1 MNDGFR
7 MRLTRDFPRY
17 FLLLLVFLGTSALAQ
32 EKSSF
37 GFLSEL
43 QRLGSSLDQTEQELL
58 PPDQAFKL
66 TVRVQD
72 ENTLIAQFTPAK
84 DYYLYRDKVA
94 FKPKET
100 AGGADSGISIENI
113 SIPSGTPKSD
123 VTFGQV
129 EVFHKPFEARIA
141 LKRDKLAT
149 DKLTL
154 VATYQ
159 GCNEPIGVCYAPI
172 NKVIE
177 LTLPVAKAA
186 AGAVANAVSSEA
198 VASGGSGAF
207 PAAKPDSTAELFQTS
222 PASPAIETE
231 SLKIERMFESGD
243 FWLIL
248 TGFFGIG
255 LLLSFTPCV
264 FPMFPILSGIIA
276 NRGEHITRS
285 RGFILSLAYVMG
297 MAITYAI
304 AGVAAG
310 LSGAMLAAAL
320 QNAWVLGTFA
330 LIFITL
336 AFSMFGFYE
345 LQLPNFLQSKLSE
358 EAGHLRG
365 GHLTG
370 VFGMGAL
377 SALIVGPCVAA
388 PLAGALLYISQ
399 TRDVLLGGSAL
410 FVMALGMGVP
420 LLLLGASAGALLPK
434 AGPWMES
441 VKQFFGVLLLG
452 VAIWLIS
459 PVIPAVAHMLLWSTL
474 LIVSAIYLHAVDPLK
489 PDASG
494 LRKFLKGVGMIG
506 LLIGV
511 ALLIG
516 VLSGSRDILQPLSK
530 IGIART
536 NAEIDGSS
544 VSESQHLRFQRVK
557 TVAELEQRIAQS
569 RDKYVMVDFYA
580 DWCISCKEME
590 RFTFTDPKVQS
601 RLKDVVLLQV
611 DVTAGTPADSALLKR
626 FKLFGPPGILFIDRA
641 GRDIPNIRLI
651 GYQDTE
657 RFLSILNAVLI

>member
-1 MNDGFR
+1 
-7 MRLTRDFPRY
+7 MRLIRY
-17 FLLLLVFLGTSALAQ
+17 VMLLLCFFSTNVFAEEQKA
-32 EKSSF
+32 F
-37 GFLSEL
+37 DFLSGL
-43 QRLGSSLDQTEQELL
+43 QRLGAGFDQTEQELL

-66 TVRVQD
+66 TVRVRD
-72 ENTLIAQFTPAK
+72 ENTLVAQFEPAK
-84 DYYLYRDKVA
+84 DYYLYRNKVA
-94 FKPKET
+94 FKSQNAET
-100 AGGADSGISIENI
+100 LIEKILLPQGAV
-113 SIPSGTPKSD
+113 KSD
-123 VTFGQV
+123 LTFGQV
-129 EVFHKPFEARIA
+129 EVFHKPFEAVIS
-141 LKRDKLAT
+141 LKREASST
-149 DKLTL
+149 NKLTL

-186 AGAVANAVSSEA
+186 AGAVANAMSTEA
-198 VASGGSGAF
+198 VAATPLST
-207 PAAKPDSTAELFQTS
+207 AKPDSAAELFQS
-222 PASPAIETE
+222 PGEPPLIETE
-231 SLKIERMFESGD
+231 SLKIERMFESGN

-276 NRGEHITRS
+276 KRGEHITKT

-297 MAITYAI
+297 MAITYAA

-310 LSGAMLAAAL
+310 LSGAMLSAAL

-345 LQLPNFLQSKLSE
+345 LQLPTFLQSKLSE
-358 EAGHLRG
+358 EAGHLKG

-399 TRDVLLGGSAL
+399 TRDVVLGGSAL

-434 AGPWMES
+434 AGPWMEA

-459 PVIPAVAHMLLWSTL
+459 PVIPAVAHMLLWAVL
-474 LIVSAIYLHAVDPLK
+474 LIISAIYLHAIDPLR

-494 LRKFLKGVGMIG
+494 FRKFMKGLGMIA
-506 LLIGV
+506 LLTGV

-516 VLSGSRDILQPLSK
+516 ALSGSRDILQPLSK
-530 IGIART
+530 INMPNVNAGGERIAQT
-536 NAEIDGSS
+536 G
-544 VSESQHLRFQRVK
+544 HLSFQRVK
-557 TVAELEQRIAQS
+557 SIAELEQHILQS
-569 RDKYVMVDFYA
+569 RDKYVMLDFYA

-590 RFTFTDPKVQS
+590 RFTFTDAKVQS

-611 DVTAGTPADSALLKR
+611 DVTAGTPDDTALLKR
-626 FKLFGPPGILFIDRA
+626 FKLFGPPGILFLDRE
-641 GRDIPNIRLI
+641 GHEIPRVRLI
-651 GYQDTE
+651 GYQDAE
-657 RFLSILNAVLI
+657 RFLAVLNAVLI

>member
-1 MNDGFR
+1 
-7 MRLTRDFPRY
+7 MRLMRY
-17 FLLLLVFLGTSALAQ
+17 FLLLLVFLGPNAFA
-32 EKSSF
+32 EGKGSF

-43 QRLGSSLDQTEQELL
+43 QRLGSSLDQTEEELL
-58 PPDQAFKL
+58 PPDQAFKM

-72 ENTLIAQFTPAK
+72 ENTLVAQFTPAK

-100 AGGADSGISIENI
+100 GESASSGTSIENI
-113 SIPSGTPKSD
+113 SIPPGTPKSD

-141 LKRDKLAT
+141 LKRGTPAPE
-149 DKLTL
+149 KLTL

-172 NKVIE
+172 NKVVE

-186 AGAVANAVSSEA
+186 AGAVANAVSGAA
-198 VASGGSGAF
+198 VAASPAF
-207 PAAKPDSTAELFQTS
+207 PAAQANKADATTELFQIS
-222 PASPAIETE
+222 PGGPAIETE

-243 FWLIL
+243 FWMIL

-285 RGFILSLAYVMG
+285 RGFILSLAYVLG

-330 LIFITL
+330 LIFVTL

-345 LQLPNFLQSKLSE
+345 LQLPTFLQSKLTE
-358 EAGHLRG
+358 EAGHIRG

-434 AGPWMES
+434 AGPWMEA

-459 PVIPAVAHMLLWSTL
+459 PVIPAVAHMLLWSAL

-494 LRKFLKGVGMIG
+494 FRKFMKGIGMIA
-506 LLIGV
+506 LLLGV

-530 IGIART
+530 IGIAGA
-536 NAEIDGSS
+536 NAEMDGTRAAQG
-544 VSESQHLRFQRVK
+544 QHLEFQRVK
-557 TVAELEQRIAQS
+557 TLAELDQRIAQS

-611 DVTAGTPADSALLKR
+611 DVTAGTPDDFALLKR
-626 FKLFGPPGILFIDRA
+626 FKLFGPPGILFIDRT

-651 GYQDTE
+651 GFQDTE
-657 RFLSILNAVLI
+657 RFINILDAVLI

>member
-1 MNDGFR
+1 MNKTGLSV
-7 MRLTRDFPRY
+7 RLIQSA
-17 FLLLLVFLGTSALAQ
+17 LLLLCFFSMNIFAEERKA
-32 EKSSF
+32 F
-37 GFLSEL
+37 DFLSGL
-43 QRLGSSLDQTEQELL
+43 QQLGANFDQTEQELL

-66 TVRVQD
+66 TVRVRD
-72 ENTLIAQFTPAK
+72 ENTLIAQFEPAK

-94 FKPKET
+94 FKPQNSET
-100 AGGADSGISIENI
+100 SIEKI
-113 SIPSGTPKSD
+113 SLPKGAVKSD

-129 EVFHKPFEARIA
+129 EVFHKPFEAVISLNREA
-141 LKRDKLAT
+141 SST
-149 DKLTL
+149 STKLTL

-186 AGAVANAVSSEA
+186 ASA
-198 VASGGSGAF
+198 VASAVSNDAVAATLF
-207 PAAKPDSTAELFQTS
+207 SAAKPAPAAELFQS
-222 PASPAIETE
+222 PEGSPVIETE
-231 SLKIERMFESGD
+231 SLKIERMFESGN

-248 TGFFGIG
+248 SGFFGIG

-276 NRGEHITRS
+276 KRGEHITKT
-285 RGFILSLAYVMG
+285 RGFILSLTYVMG
-297 MAITYAI
+297 MAITYAA

-310 LSGAMLAAAL
+310 LSGAMLSAAL

-345 LQLPNFLQSKLSE
+345 LQFPTFLQSKLSE
-358 EAGHLRG
+358 EAGHLKG
-365 GHLTG
+365 GHLTS

-399 TRDVLLGGSAL
+399 TRDVMLGGSAL

-459 PVIPAVAHMLLWSTL
+459 PVIPAVAHMLLWAAL
-474 LIVSAIYLHAVDPLK
+474 LIVSAIYLHAVDPLR

-494 LRKFLKGVGMIG
+494 FRKFLKGLGMIA
-506 LLIGV
+506 LLTGV

-530 IGIART
+530 IGVS
-536 NAEIDGSS
+536 NVDVSGMKS
-544 VSESQHLRFQRVK
+544 VAQTGHLPFQRIK
-557 TVAELEQRIAQS
+557 SVAELEQHVLQS
-569 RDKYVMVDFYA
+569 RSKYVMVDFYA

-601 RLKDVVLLQV
+601 RLRDVVLLQV
-611 DVTAGTPADSALLKR
+611 DVTAGTPDDAALLKR
-626 FKLFGPPGILFIDRA
+626 FKLFGPPGILFLDRE
-641 GRDIPNIRLI
+641 GSEIQRVRLI

-657 RFLSILNAVLI
+657 RFLEVLNAVLI

>member
-1 MNDGFR
+1 
-7 MRLTRDFPRY
+7 MRLSQY
-17 FLLLLVFLGTSALAQ
+17 FLLLLCFCSINSFA
-32 EKSSF
+32 EERKPF
-37 GFLSEL
+37 GFLSGL
-43 QRLGSSLDQTEQELL
+43 QQLGSGFEQNEQELL

-66 TVRVQD
+66 TVKVRD
-72 ENTLIAQFTPAK
+72 ENTLIAQFEPAK
-84 DYYLYRDKVA
+84 DYYLYKDKVA
-94 FKPKET
+94 FKPQD
-100 AGGADSGISIENI
+100 AGTSIEKI
-113 SIPSGTPKSD
+113 SLPPGTIKSD

-129 EVFHKPFEARIA
+129 EVFHRPFEALIF
-141 LKRDKLAT
+141 LKRDASST

-177 LTLPVAKAA
+177 LTLPMAKAA
-186 AGAVANAVSSEA
+186 AGAVADAMSSPA
-198 VASGGSGAF
+198 VAAP
-207 PAAKPDSTAELFQTS
+207 PAALKSDAAAELFPS
-222 PASPAIETE
+222 AGSPAIETE
-231 SLKIERMFESGD
+231 SNRIERMFESGN

-276 NRGEHITRS
+276 RGGTNITKT
-285 RGFILSLAYVMG
+285 RGFFLSLAYVMG
-297 MAITYAI
+297 MAIAYAI

-310 LSGAMLAAAL
+310 LSGAMLSAAL

-330 LIFITL
+330 LVFITL
-336 AFSMFGFYE
+336 ALSMFGFYE
-345 LQLPNFLQSKLSE
+345 LQLPSFLQSKLSE
-358 EAGHLRG
+358 EAGHLKG
-365 GHLTG
+365 GHLTS

-399 TRDVLLGGSAL
+399 TRDIVLGGSAL

-420 LLLLGASAGALLPK
+420 LLILGASAGAILPK

-441 VKQFFGVLLLG
+441 IKQFFGVLLLG

-459 PVIPAVAHMLLWSTL
+459 PVISAVVHMLLWAAL
-474 LIVSAIYLHAVDPLK
+474 LIISAIYLHAVDPLR
-489 PDASG
+489 PGASG
-494 LRKFLKGVGMIG
+494 FQKLLKGLGMI
-506 LLIGV
+506 
-511 ALLIG
+511 ALLTGIALLVG

-530 IGIART
+530 ISIAAVDASGKKQNVT
-536 NAEIDGSS
+536 QTD
-544 VSESQHLRFQRVK
+544 HLPFQRVK
-557 TVAELEQRIAQS
+557 SVAEFEQHVLQS
-569 RDKYVMVDFYA
+569 RNKYVMVDFSA

-590 RFTFTDPKVQS
+590 RFTFSDSHVQS

-611 DVTAGTPADSALLKR
+611 DVTDGTPDDMALLKR
-626 FKLFGPPGILFIDRA
+626 FKLFGPPGILFLDRE
-641 GRDIPNIRLI
+641 GREVPGIRLI
-651 GYQDTE
+651 GYQDKE
-657 RFLSILNAVLI
+657 SFLKILNAVLI

>member
-1 MNDGFR
+1 MH
-7 MRLTRDFPRY
+7 LIRY
-17 FLLLLVFLGTSALAQ
+17 ILVLIYFFSINAFAEEKTS
-32 EKSSF
+32 S
-37 GFLSEL
+37 GFLSGL
-43 QRLGSSLDQTEQELL
+43 KQLGAAFDQDEQELL

-66 TVRVQD
+66 TVRVRD
-72 ENTLIAQFTPAK
+72 ENTLVAQFEPAK
-84 DYYLYRDKVA
+84 NYYLYRDKVA
-94 FKPKET
+94 FKPQNTET
-100 AGGADSGISIENI
+100 SIEKI
-113 SIPSGTPKSD
+113 SLPQGAVKSD
-123 VTFGQV
+123 LTFGQV
-129 EVFHKPFEARIA
+129 EVFHKPFEAVIS
-141 LKRDKLAT
+141 LKRDASSPN
-149 DKLTL
+149 KLTL

-186 AGAVANAVSSEA
+186 VGAVANAVSSDA
-198 VASGGSGAF
+198 AAATPFS
-207 PAAKPDSTAELFQTS
+207 AAKPDAAAELFATAPS
-222 PASPAIETE
+222 PAVETE
-231 SLKIERMFESGD
+231 SLKIERMFESGN

-276 NRGEHITRS
+276 KRGEHITKT

-297 MAITYAI
+297 MAITYAV

-310 LSGAMLAAAL
+310 LSGAMLSAAL

-330 LIFITL
+330 AVFITL

-345 LQLPNFLQSKLSE
+345 LQLPTFLQSKLSE
-358 EAGHLRG
+358 EAGHLKG
-365 GHLTG
+365 GQLTG

-399 TRDVLLGGSAL
+399 TRDVVLGGSAL

-420 LLLLGASAGALLPK
+420 LLLLGASAGVLLPK

-441 VKQFFGVLLLG
+441 VKHFFGVLLLG

-459 PVIPAVAHMLLWSTL
+459 PVIPAVAHMLLWATL
-474 LIVSAIYLHAVDPLK
+474 LIVSAIYLHAVDPLR

-494 LRKFLKGVGMIG
+494 FRKFLKGLGMIA
-506 LLIGV
+506 LLTGV

-530 IGIART
+530 LNVA
-536 NAEIDGSS
+536 NAD
-544 VSESQHLRFQRVK
+544 VSGTKKSTAQTGHLPFQRIK
-557 TVAELEQRIAQS
+557 SVAELEQHILQA
-569 RDKYVMVDFYA
+569 RDKYVMLDFYA

-590 RFTFTDPKVQS
+590 RFTFTDEKVQS

-611 DVTAGTPADSALLKR
+611 DVTAGTPDDAALLKR
-626 FKLFGPPGILFIDRA
+626 FKLFGPPGILFIDRQ
-641 GRDIPNIRLI
+641 GREIPRIRLI

>member
-1 MNDGFR
+1 MNTA
-7 MRLTRDFPRY
+7 RLPLHLIRY
-17 FLLLLVFLGTSALAQ
+17 FLLLLCF
-32 EKSSF
+32 SSINGF
-37 GFLSEL
+37 AEERTPSGFLSGL
-43 QRLGSSLDQTEQELL
+43 KQLGASFDQDEQELL

-66 TVRVQD
+66 TVKVRD
-72 ENTLIAQFTPAK
+72 ENTLVAQFEPAK
-84 DYYLYRDKVA
+84 NYYLYRDKVA
-94 FKPKET
+94 FKPQNTET
-100 AGGADSGISIENI
+100 SIEKI
-113 SIPSGTPKSD
+113 SLPQGAVKSD
-123 VTFGQV
+123 LTFGQV
-129 EVFHKPFEARIA
+129 EVFHKPFEAVIS
-141 LKRDKLAT
+141 LKRGAAST
-149 DKLTL
+149 NKLTL

-177 LTLPVAKAA
+177 LTLPMAKAA
-186 AGAVANAVSSEA
+186 VGAVANAVSNDA
-198 VASGGSGAF
+198 VAAAPFS
-207 PAAKPDSTAELFQTS
+207 AAKPDAASELFAS

-231 SLKIERMFESGD
+231 SLRIERMFESGN

-276 NRGEHITRS
+276 KRGEHITKT

-297 MAITYAI
+297 MAITYAA

-310 LSGAMLAAAL
+310 LSGAMLSAAL

-330 LIFITL
+330 LVFVTL

-345 LQLPNFLQSKLSE
+345 LQLPTFLQSKLSE
-358 EAGHLRG
+358 EAGHLKG
-365 GHLTG
+365 GQLTG

-399 TRDVLLGGSAL
+399 TRDVVLGGSAL

-420 LLLLGASAGALLPK
+420 LLLLGASAGVLLPK

-441 VKQFFGVLLLG
+441 VKHFFGVLLLG

-459 PVIPAVAHMLLWSTL
+459 PVIPAVAHMLLWAAL
-474 LIVSAIYLHAVDPLK
+474 LIVSAIYLHAVDPLR

-494 LRKFLKGVGMIG
+494 VRKFLKGLGMIA
-506 LLIGV
+506 LLTGV

-530 IGIART
+530 L
-536 NAEIDGSS
+536 N
-544 VSESQHLRFQRVK
+544 VSNVDASGTKKSIVQAGHLPFQRVK
-557 TVAELEQRIAQS
+557 SVAELEQHILQA
-569 RDKYVMVDFYA
+569 RDKYVMLDFYA

-590 RFTFTDPKVQS
+590 RFTFTDEKVQS

-611 DVTAGTPADSALLKR
+611 DVTAGTPDDAALLKR
-626 FKLFGPPGILFIDRA
+626 FKLFGPPGILFIDRQ
-641 GRDIPNIRLI
+641 GREIPRIRLI
-651 GYQDTE
+651 GYQDAE
-657 RFLSILNAVLI
+657 RFLSVLDAILI

>member
-1 MNDGFR
+1 MNAA
-7 MRLTRDFPRY
+7 RLPVHLNRY
-17 FLLLLVFLGTSALAQ
+17 ILLLLCFFSINAFAEERTS
-32 EKSSF
+32 S
-37 GFLSEL
+37 GFLSGL
-43 QRLGSSLDQTEQELL
+43 KQLGASFDQDEQELL

-66 TVRVQD
+66 TVRVRD
-72 ENTLIAQFTPAK
+72 ENTLVAQFEPAK
-84 DYYLYRDKVA
+84 NYYLYRDKVA
-94 FKPKET
+94 FKPQNTET
-100 AGGADSGISIENI
+100 SIEKI
-113 SIPSGTPKSD
+113 SLPQGAVKSD
-123 VTFGQV
+123 LTFGQV
-129 EVFHKPFEARIA
+129 EVFHKPFEAVIS
-141 LKRDKLAT
+141 LKRGAAST
-149 DKLTL
+149 NKLTL

-186 AGAVANAVSSEA
+186 VGAVANAVSGDA
-198 VASGGSGAF
+198 VAAIPFSAT
-207 PAAKPDSTAELFQTS
+207 KPDAAAELF
-222 PASPAIETE
+222 ASPPQSPVIETE
-231 SLKIERMFESGD
+231 SLKIERMFESGS

-276 NRGEHITRS
+276 KQGEHITKT
-285 RGFILSLAYVMG
+285 RGFSLSLAYVMG
-297 MAITYAI
+297 MAITYAA

-310 LSGAMLAAAL
+310 LSGAMLSAAL

-330 LIFITL
+330 LVFITL

-345 LQLPNFLQSKLSE
+345 LQLPTSLQSKLSV
-358 EAGHLRG
+358 EAGHLKG
-365 GHLTG
+365 GQLTG

-399 TRDVLLGGSAL
+399 TRDVVLGGSAL

-420 LLLLGASAGALLPK
+420 LLLLGASAGVLLPK

-459 PVIPAVAHMLLWSTL
+459 PVIPAVAHMLLWSAL
-474 LIVSAIYLHAVDPLK
+474 LIVSAIYLHAVDPLR

-494 LRKFLKGVGMIG
+494 FRKFLKGLGMIA
-506 LLIGV
+506 LLTGV
-511 ALLIG
+511 ALLVG

-530 IGIART
+530 L
-536 NAEIDGSS
+536 N
-544 VSESQHLRFQRVK
+544 VSNVDAGGTKKSMVQTGHLPFQRVK
-557 TVAELEQRIAQS
+557 SVAELEQHILQA
-569 RDKYVMVDFYA
+569 RDKYVMLDFYA

-590 RFTFTDPKVQS
+590 RFTFTDEKVQS

-611 DVTAGTPADSALLKR
+611 DVTAGTPDDAALLKR
-626 FKLFGPPGILFIDRA
+626 FKLFGPPGILFIDRQ
-641 GRDIPNIRLI
+641 GREIPRIRLI

-657 RFLSILNAVLI
+657 SFLSVLNAVLI